1 MSLSP
6 LRIEVMLEILTH
18 LPDRIILRP
27 VLVAILKDE
36 SDIRLELARCRIGAI
51 THLGPDGVEIHGVL
65 DDVEVVGHVVRDGV
79 DGVLEWA
86 DETRPEAGAADHAL
100 DEAAAEIHVLFG
112 SQDGRGRRDPT
123 AVAAGGIGFMGYH
136 LSDGWLDFGILV
148 RANTKVGCGPSN
160 TLVGI
165 SSLLWVSV
173 ELMLERLRCRGC
185 AWPGW
190 EITHDNDELAE
201 DFLWE

>member
-1 MSLSP
+1 VSLSP
-6 LRIEVMLEILTH
+6 LRIKVILEILTH

-36 SDIRLELARCRIGAI
+36 SDIRLELPRCRIGAV

-100 DEAAAEIHVLFG
+100 DEAAAEIHLLFG
-112 SQDGRGRRDPT
+112 SQDGGGPGDPT
-123 AVAAGGIGFMGYH
+123 AVAARGIGFMAY
-136 LSDGWLDFGILV
+136 LSDAWLDFGVLD
-148 RANTKVGCGPSN
+148 RANIKVGCGPSN

-165 SSLLWVSV
+165 SSLLWIGV

-190 EITHDNDELAE
+190 EITHYNNELAE
-201 DFLWE
+201 DLLWE